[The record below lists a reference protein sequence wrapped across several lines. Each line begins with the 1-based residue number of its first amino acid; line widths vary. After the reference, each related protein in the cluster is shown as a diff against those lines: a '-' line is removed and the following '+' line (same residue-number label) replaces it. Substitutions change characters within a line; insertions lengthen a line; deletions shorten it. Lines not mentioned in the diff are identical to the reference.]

1 MKILTAVAF
10 LLSCFMSDTKEDQMK
25 IIIGTKVFR
34 ATLLDSPVT
43 LALKKLLPMQVKMI
57 ELNGN
62 EKYFYLSTE
71 LPTNASK
78 PGKIHAGDIMLFGSN
93 TIVIFYETFLSSYSY
108 TKIGRVDDITGLKG
122 AIGTGNV
129 EVKFEME

>member
-1 MKILTAVAF
+1 MKILITVGF
-10 LLSCFMSDTKEDQMK
+10 VLLSMSDTKEDQMK

-34 ATLLDSPVT
+34 ATLFDSPVT

-62 EKYFYLSTE
+62 EKYFHLSTE

-78 PGKIHAGDIMLFGSN
+78 PGKIRAGEIMLFGSN
-93 TIVIFYETFLSSYSY
+93 SLVIFYETFLSSYSY
-108 TKIGRVDDITGLKG
+108 TKIGRVNDITGLKD
-122 AIGTGNV
+122 AVGTGNV
-129 EVKFEME
+129 EVKFEIE